1 MAENEKQ
8 ELSTGKNDDRKSM
21 EEEEN
26 VAGGQKVDA
35 DKNPQQDDKT
45 AENSTSKRKV
55 DDAMIHEQEKKM
67 AKVAIETWSS

>member
-1 MAENEKQ
+1 MAENEKP

-35 DKNPQQDDKT
+35 DKIRNRMTKQRKT
-45 AENSTSKRKV
+45 VPAN
-55 DDAMIHEQEKKM
+55 EKW
-67 AKVAIETWSS
+67 TTP